1 MGIPATRTLRK
12 TPKCRRRS
20 EYAMSLTTYDRNDL
34 ADELDALAVVGRTLA
49 GLEPAARDRVLR
61 WVLERFD
68 RAQPG
73 PSRQAPT
80 VAREVEDPTLSVDGV
95 QLFAGRTAEGDDGL
109 TLAAPADIPRDVESM
124 VHSFVTDFQRL
135 VVEWQG
141 A

>member
-1 MGIPATRTLRK
+1 
-12 TPKCRRRS
+12 
-20 EYAMSLTTYDRNDL
+20 MSLTTYERNDL

-68 RAQPG
+68 RAQPE
-73 PSRQAPT
+73 SVRQPPA
-80 VAREVEDPTLSVDGV
+80 VAREVEDPTLSVEGV
-95 QLFAGRTAEGDDGL
+95 QLFAGRTSEGDDSL
-109 TLAAPADIPRDVESM
+109 TLAAPATNPRDVESM